1 MVCLNIGVEIKVVP
15 FNPIF
20 KRGRNIVIL
29 NKEYYRPNRFGE
41 GQILIAQSVSTL

>member
-1 MVCLNIGVEIKVVP
+1 MVNIGVDIKVVP

-29 NKEYYRPNRFGE
+29 NKEYYRPNRLGE
-41 GQILIAQSVSTL
+41 GLILIAESVSTL